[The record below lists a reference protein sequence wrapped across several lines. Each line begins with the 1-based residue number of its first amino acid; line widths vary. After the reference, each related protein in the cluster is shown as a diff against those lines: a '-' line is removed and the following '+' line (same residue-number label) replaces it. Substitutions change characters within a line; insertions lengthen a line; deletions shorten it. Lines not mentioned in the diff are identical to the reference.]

1 MRRARFSRL
10 VAEVISVSKEVETA
24 FIICWHESQEE
35 YGLTVRLLHLL
46 HSFRGCTA
54 CFTSAV
60 RCIKFGTDFEG
71 CTDCL
76 FLLYGAFISCTDFEE
91 GTAEFIVVRFANKLH
106 RYRGSVRP
114 VCCCTDC
121 IYWHEF
127 QGDVWPGPAV
137 QLHLV
142 WHRKEEGCTA
152 GLLSTNFQTL
162 R

>member
-54 CFTSAV
+54 EFTSAV

-76 FLLYGAFISCTDFEE
+76 FLLYCAFNSCTDFEE
-91 GTAEFIVVRFANKLH
+91 GTVLFIAVQSVIKLH
-106 RYRGSVRP
+106 SYRGSVRP
-114 VCCCTDC
+114 VGAVRTV
-121 IYWHEF
+121 IYWLGFLEE
-127 QGDVWPGPAV
+127 VWPGTAV
-137 QLHLV
+137 QL
-142 WHRKEEGCTA
+142 
-152 GLLSTNFQTL
+152 F
-162 R
+162 

>member
-1 MRRARFSRL
+1 MIL
-10 VAEVISVSKEVETA
+10 VSKEVETA
-24 FIICWHESQEE
+24 FIICWNESQEE

-76 FLLYGAFISCTDFEE
+76 FLLYGAFISCIDFEE
-91 GTAEFIVVRFANKLH
+91 GTAEFIVVRSANKLH

-114 VCCCTDC
+114 AGAVRTV
-121 IYWHEF
+121 IYWHDF
-127 QGDVWPGPAV
+127 QGEVRPGAAV

-142 WHRKEEGCTA
+142 WHRNREGCTA
-152 GLLSTNFQTL
+152 EFAEHISRL
-162 R
+162 